1 VVGEE
6 IDVVVVSISVVVA
19 TYDEVEMEGTVVD
32 GTLFVTAVGFE
43 VVVEIVVGFGVV
55 YRMVK

>member
-1 VVGEE
+1 VVGEA

-32 GTLFVTAVGFE
+32 GTLSVTAVGFE